1 MAITR
6 FGRTQQMWLLVV
18 ACISSFGI
26 ILRLIPGVTFT
37 IWWQAMLAALV
48 TSTIC
53 VTIFQFW
60 IAGALKRR
68 ESSIELLNR
77 ITGGDLS
84 FTSHEIDAA
93 ANSARMSA
101 ALRALVANL
110 ERTIRRF
117 AQLATDVSGVS
128 GQISG
133 RSRIL
138 AKSAKEQLVS
148 TESTSTSVTQI
159 DTSINFVR
167 TSMEELSANAEETS
181 TSVLQM
187 SASIEEV
194 SRIADTLAEFVEQT
208 SSAIEE
214 MVASIN
220 EVATNT
226 ESFSSFAIE
235 TASSMVQMNATT
247 EEIGRSA
254 KQSAELSR
262 YVRDAAT
269 EGREAVKGTVDGMRK
284 IQVSVEEAKVALGE
298 LGDRSQEIGEIVRV
312 IDEIAGQTN
321 LLALNAA
328 IIAAQ
333 AGERGK
339 GFAVVAD
346 EIRDLSERTS
356 VSTDEIRT
364 LIQNVQKGVQ
374 RAADQM
380 TQSSDRVHDGVG
392 LTARAELVLDKIL
405 DLTDRSSSSISEI
418 ANATEE
424 QARGSQQA
432 TAAIEEVTKMVQ
444 QTATA
449 TQQQSQTSRKIGE
462 QASMV
467 RDYTKHLK
475 RAMSEQESG
484 SRAISRAMQNIMGLV
499 QNVLEST
506 SVLATESATIVKSM
520 DVVQQGARESNF
532 SVMDL
537 NQMSNTLSHE
547 STLLKQ
553 ELGRFQLPKAQDG
566 GAITVSTVLWQQLN
580 LDPLF
585 TTSSAAGFLTKT
597 LHATLVAFGEGA
609 ELMPALAERWEVLD
623 QGLVYRFHLRRG
635 ARFHNGRQV
644 EAADVRDSLV
654 RLLYPELE
662 AQAEWIMR
670 SVRGSAEVISGRS
683 RTCSGLVVRDSMTI
697 DIQLSEPVAFFLALL
712 TMHQASIVP
721 IEELN
726 RDPIRFRLNPIGAG
740 PFKVEE
746 AVEGKHVRFRAN
758 RDYYLSGLPHID
770 SLTFRLD
777 LRSARDVADAFF
789 RGEIDVA
796 HNIPLKIVSDIKQDA
811 RYAPYM
817 HNTVQLHTSYLGYD
831 CSVAPFNR
839 VEVRQAINYALN
851 REKINEQVFAGLG
864 VPAQSL
870 LPPGLLG
877 YDESLR
883 ALPYD
888 PERGRSLMRQ
898 AGYANGF
905 ETEYRTWET
914 DEFRNNGTLARIT
927 EDLEAIGIRLRVTH
941 HSATDARAH
950 LNHAGHGTFFCGNWY
965 ADFPDSDNFFYVFF
979 HSESNGVRG
988 FYWSTPETDQMI
1000 MEARRSND
1008 TDERLTIYR
1017 HLNEMMVREAPLAVL
1032 FHDRFFVV
1040 HKPELRG
1047 LRTSLVPPPVRY
1059 YDVWLEQ

>member
-1 MAITR
+1 
-6 FGRTQQMWLLVV
+6 MWLLMVLCIALFAVFLWFIPTMSFTLWWRVMV
-18 ACISSFGI
+18 AAIVASGTC
-26 ILRLIPGVTFT
+26 
-37 IWWQAMLAALV
+37 AAV
-48 TSTIC
+48 
-53 VTIFQFW
+53 FQVWFQRVL
-60 IAGALKRR
+60 GRR
-68 ESSIELLNR
+68 ESVIELLNR
-77 ITGGDLS
+77 ITSGDLAMPS
-84 FTSHEIDAA
+84 REIDVA
-93 ANSARMSA
+93 ANSARMAA

-128 GQISG
+128 AQISG
-133 RSRIL
+133 RSRVL
-138 AKSAKEQLVS
+138 AKSARQQLVS

-159 DTSINFVR
+159 DTSINSVR
-167 TSMEELSANAEETS
+167 GSMEELSANAEETS

-226 ESFSSFAIE
+226 ESFSSFAIQ
-235 TASSMVQMNATT
+235 TASSMVEMNATT

-284 IQVSVEEAKVALGE
+284 IQVSVEEAKLALGD
-298 LGDRSQEIGEIVRV
+298 LAARSEEIGEIVRV

-374 RAADQM
+374 RAGDQM

-392 LTARAELVLDKIL
+392 LTARAEQVLDKIL
-405 DLTDRSSSSISEI
+405 DLTDRSTSSISEI
-418 ANATEE
+418 AKATEE
-424 QARGSQQA
+424 QARGSAQA

-462 QASMV
+462 QAAMV

-475 RAMSEQESG
+475 RAMAEQETG

-499 QNVLEST
+499 QSVLEST
-506 SVLATESATIVKSM
+506 SVLASESSTIVRSM
-520 DVVQQGARESNF
+520 EVVQQGARESNF

-553 ELGRFQLPKAQDG
+553 ELGRFTLPSAQNG

-585 TTSSAAGFLTKT
+585 TSSSAAGFLTKT
-597 LHATLVAFGEGA
+597 MHATLVAFGEGA
-609 ELMPALAERWEVLD
+609 ELMPALAERWEVLE
-623 QGLVYRFHLRRG
+623 QGLVYRFFIRRG
-635 ARFHNGRQV
+635 ARFHNGKQV
-644 EAADVRDSLV
+644 EATDVRDSLL
-654 RLLYPELE
+654 RLLYPEHD
-662 AQAEWIMR
+662 ANAEWIMR
-670 SVRGSAEVISGRS
+670 GVRGSAEVISGRS
-683 RTCSGLVVRDSMTI
+683 RTCSGLVVRDAMTL
-697 DIQLSEPVAFFLALL
+697 DIQLSEPIAFFLALL
-712 TMHQASIVP
+712 TMHQASIIPV
-721 IEELN
+721 EELN
-726 RDPIRFRLNPIGAG
+726 RDPVRFRLHASGAG
-740 PFKVEE
+740 PFRVEE
-746 AVEGKHVRFRAN
+746 AVEGKLIRFRAN
-758 RDYYLSGLPHID
+758 RDYYTAGLPHID
-770 SLTFRLD
+770 TLTFRLD

-796 HNIPLKIVSDIKQDA
+796 HNIPLKIVKEIQHDA

-817 HNTVQLHTSYLGYD
+817 HSTIQLHTSYLGYD
-831 CSVAPFNR
+831 CSVAPFNKA
-839 VEVRQAINYALN
+839 EVRQAINHALN
-851 REKINEQVFAGLG
+851 RDLMNEQVFGGLG
-864 VPAQSL
+864 LPAQAV

-877 YDESLR
+877 YDETLR
-883 ALPYD
+883 GREYD
-888 PERGRSLMRQ
+888 PDRGRTLMRQ
-898 AGYANGF
+898 AGYPNGF
-905 ETEYRTWET
+905 ETEYRTWDT
-914 DEFRNNGTLARIT
+914 DEFRNNGTLQRII
-927 EDLEAIGIRLRVTH
+927 EDLDAIGIRIRVTH
-941 HSATDARAH
+941 HSTADARAH

-979 HSESNGVRG
+979 HSESSGLRG
-988 FYWSTPETDQMI
+988 FYYSTPETDRAI
-1000 MEARRSND
+1000 LEARRSND
-1008 TDERLTIYR
+1008 TDERTTIYR
-1017 HLNEMMVREAPLAVL
+1017 SLNEMVVREAPLAPL